1 MIAALN
7 TSGRRKKVIQKEE
20 MGGKKQSNLKIN
32 KVCL

>member
-7 TSGRRKKVIQKEE
+7 TSGRRKKIIQKEE
-20 MGGKKQSNLKIN
+20 MGCKKQNNLKFN